1 MYFAQIIRVYSWSL
15 YYFFLSEYKE
25 IPVLLKG
32 CPVRNIS
39 NTYQQHRHHIGE
51 HVAWLQK
58 KQINQKLQC
67 QYIQTMASRP
77 GLHSENIH
85 RKAVACTMLQLLSLL
100 SFVSS
105 NNAISAV
112 TAKNT
117 DNSAVYKKEYLI
129 NKVHYQTV
137 PVPHLLL
144 VKNQHMTP
152 HGFLPVS
159 QIKSADNSITT
170 MINSIS
176 HFIDYTEEIIS
187 RYSLLNI
194 PMAAALPLTED
205 GQDSVIRINRYAPPK
220 IKKTTPAPIIHD
232 VKIVKLYDYSC
243 LNDGEYRSF
252 AEVLK
257 RISQSLLQPVTMLAI
272 ESKNI
277 ASWNNGL
284 GCPEIS
290 DIEKFSDVTQKIDD
304 VISQIMGFLPYSKP
318 LDIMQGI
325 IAPLLGRIADDLMGK
340 PVSREEELELLQQMI
355 QQARISSIT
364 ANYMGSRDQHP
375 GARTKKTSLELPTFH
390 ILNGVNHID
399 LVRKGH
405 VNRVP
410 VIDRDGKVFAL
421 LSKYYK
427 GKERL
432 RQVYFNYLHRVWK
445 ITGNERFNRFSDRE
459 RYLAHRYSL
468 GVNYQYQYQVNHRL
482 SRYTVLNPY
491 APYPEILDAV
501 EMFGQLV
508 ACRYQ
513 AGINKWFIYDAT
525 QPKGATYEIVVARNE
540 WHLKLPV
547 EEKVTFEILFSPEY
561 GRDLKVDIVDKINNK
576 NVYAQ
581 INTDAGFLWGNK
593 FVLNKHGHLELLS
606 PKRESDRYYKNEIR
620 TSSISET
627 KDNNNDVM
635 FYEGNSGC
643 FRTKRGMKLSH
654 MCINPASES
663 TSQFEQMIKR
673 NKYPVIA
680 EGSIGIVY
688 DCNDGTVI
696 KKYKGIIDERNKSRL
711 RYANNNTKGFNRFYG
726 PLSAT
731 ISLTSNDN
739 GSSSVFVRLKKIAG
753 TPLNLIGTI
762 TDKNILNTM
771 MNAIKSN
778 TLDQELSVRLRTLG
792 IVHYDINQANIIY
805 DIKKGF
811 SIIDFDSA
819 NFLPEGEKVNAEI
832 TKYMEGR
839 FKYVFIDTLR
849 DINAQLDKLNGN
861 MNRKRVTL

>member
-1 MYFAQIIRVYSWSL
+1 M
-15 YYFFLSEYKE
+15 
-25 IPVLLKG
+25 
-32 CPVRNIS
+32 RNIS
-39 NTYQQHRHHIGE
+39 NAYQQHRHHIGD
-51 HVAWLQK
+51 HAAWLHK
-58 KQINQKLQC
+58 KYSNQKLQC
-67 QYIQTMASRP
+67 QYIKTMANRP
-77 GLHSENIH
+77 GLHSENIN
-85 RKAVACTMLQLLSLL
+85 RKVVARTMLQLLSLL
-100 SFVSS
+100 SSVSN
-105 NNAISAV
+105 NNAISV
-112 TAKNT
+112 ITMKNA
-117 DNSAVYKKEYLI
+117 DDSVIHKKDYSI
-129 NKVHYQTV
+129 NKHFYQTV
-137 PVPHLLL
+137 PVSHLLS
-144 VKNQHMTP
+144 VKYQDMKP
-152 HGFLPVS
+152 HSLLSVS
-159 QIKSADNSITT
+159 QIKSADNSIATL
-170 MINSIS
+170 ISFIS
-176 HFIDYTEEIIS
+176 HFIDYTEAFFS
-187 RYSLLNI
+187 RYSFLKI
-194 PMAAALPLTED
+194 PMAAALPLTEN
-205 GQDSVIRINRYAPPK
+205 GQDPFLRINRHVLPK
-220 IKKTTPAPIIHD
+220 IKETTPAPIIHD
-232 VKIVKLYDYSC
+232 LKIVKLYDYSC

-284 GCPEIS
+284 GCPEMS
-290 DIEKFSDVTQKIDD
+290 DIEEVSDVTQKIDD

-340 PVSREEELELLQQMI
+340 PVSREEKLELLQQMI

-364 ANYMGSRDQHP
+364 ANYMGRISRDQHP
-375 GARTKKTSLELPTFH
+375 GTRTKKTSLELPTFH

-410 VIDRDGKVFAL
+410 VIDRNGKVFAL

-432 RQVYFNYLHRVWK
+432 RQVYFNYLHRIWK
-445 ITGNERFNRFSDRE
+445 ITGDERFNRFSDRE
-459 RYLAHRYSL
+459 RHLVHRYSL

-513 AGINKWFIYDAT
+513 AGIKKWFIYDAA
-525 QPKGATYEIVVARNE
+525 QPKGPVYEIVVARNE
-540 WHLKLPV
+540 WHLKLPA
-547 EEKVTFEILFSPEY
+547 EEKVKFEILFSPEY
-561 GRDLKVDIVDKINNK
+561 GRDLKVDIIDKINNK
-576 NVYAQ
+576 NIYAQ
-581 INTDAGFLWGNK
+581 INTDVGFLWGNK

-620 TSSISET
+620 KSSTSET

-635 FYEGNSGC
+635 FYEIGSGC

-696 KKYKGIIDERNKSRL
+696 KKYKGIIDERHKSRL
-711 RYANNNTKGFNRFYG
+711 LDANNNTKGFNRFYG
-726 PLSAT
+726 PSSAT

-739 GSSSVFVRLKKIAG
+739 GSVSVFVRLKKIAG
-753 TPLNLIGTI
+753 TPLNLISTI
-762 TDKNILNTM
+762 TDKNILNTLM
-771 MNAIKSN
+771 RAIKSN
-778 TLDQELSVRLRTLG
+778 ALAQGLSVRLRNLG
-792 IVHYDINQANIIY
+792 IVHHDINKGNIIY

-819 NFLPEGEKVNAEI
+819 NFLPEGEKVSAEI
-832 TKYMEGR
+832 TKYMEGK
-839 FKYVFIDTLR
+839 FKYVFSDTLR

-861 MNRKRVTL
+861 ANKKRVTL